1 MKDPNFEF
9 LSSWNSSDYDDSV
22 YEHYEPVTEMTDDQ
36 LLKLGFPAPNTPDHS
51 DDTLNKPPPDS
62 VINNPFITF
71 VSRKYWSTSLLH
83 RQVLHLTFFK
93 TLPALLCC
101 IIDAENII

>member
-71 VSRKYWSTSLLH
+71 VSRKYWSTSV
-83 RQVLHLTFFK
+83 QAGATMTFFK
-93 TLPALLCC
+93 HLPALLCC
-101 IIDAENII
+101 IIYAENI